1 MGPLLQ
7 TGQGYH
13 IKGFVQYMGN
23 QATGAAVMS
32 WGSASGLV
40 LGATQVGYQ
49 IFTGGGV
56 SPIIHNS
63 SGTLGAVTGPVFAAN
78 TTNWLFDFDIYVT
91 VATAGSLTLRAAEN
105 SAGNP
110 FVINQAYATIEHF

>member
-1 MGPLLQ
+1 
-7 TGQGYH
+7 
-13 IKGFVQYMGN
+13 MGN
-23 QATGAAVMS
+23 QATGAPVMS